1 MATIRE
7 RIGQLYGN
15 LGRGARSSKG
25 KDVLVYLIFV
35 CVAFIFWL
43 LLSLDNEVQR
53 DFEVPLEL
61 QDLPDSVNVVSQLP
75 PSVSVSVKGKGSQLL
90 RFLWSRDLPTMK
102 LKFEVQKNRPN
113 QMFISRTKLESKLR
127 DYFGSGS
134 QILSC
139 RPDSIKLTYTSS
151 PGIRLRLKVDA
162 DIQTNF
168 QYIISGP
175 IRASVDSVTVYSVNP
190 VPSSLKYVTTEPIV
204 KAGLK
209 DSTRYEVRIKPIE
222 GMKMV
227 PDKVTVLVPVEPL
240 ISKKRAIAIE
250 VINAPEGY
258 NLLLFPSK
266 VTVSY
271 LVPISEYSNDVPVKV
286 FADFNTLKPRM
297 AKIPLSLSA
306 SADAVRNA
314 SLSVDSVEYIIEKSV
329 R

>member
-7 RIGQLYGN
+7 RIGQLYGK

-151 PGIRLRLKVDA
+151 PGIRLRLKIDA

-190 VPSSLKYVTTEPIV
+190 VPTSLKYVTTEPIV

-250 VINAPEGY
+250 VINAPEDY

-286 FADFNTLKPRM
+286 FADYNTLKPGM
-297 AKIPLSLSA
+297 TKIPLSLSA
-306 SADAVRNA
+306 SADAVRNV
-314 SLSVDSVEYIIEKSV
+314 SLSVDSVEYIIEKSI